1 MVKNIIGLVCLGVLL
16 AACEQEEI
24 GNYPPSAQP
33 HHVSIPLSVA
43 SGLSLEEHS
52 DYVPMSTKAG
62 DQTEAEIDNFCQC
75 LVLKEIDSKWYV
87 DTFLLQSR
95 LNKAL
100 SLFVRQKVKTSGEIG
115 TLDLILSPGH
125 YRILVAV
132 NTPSNSWNPALVTGY
147 KVKEEGNSN
156 IPVPYAFTYT
166 TDTDPDRPNYGFRSL
181 YREIFAGT
189 YEFTVSKTGDL
200 HSLPSN
206 GNQSMSLNRK
216 VSRFR
221 ILLKNTVS
229 PKENFPFITTE
240 HFAHLTFETT
250 GDTPFCS
257 GIDCWGDAYY
267 DQANPLET
275 FEMYISTSSR
285 WRVATNGSEY
295 QMVTPSNSTY
305 GAVFLYTDE
314 KKTEGV
320 PFRIRPFRITGQTG
334 NFTYYY
340 DKNIDGHILYPN
352 SIDGIVLQTTDEYKK
367 IPGVYSPEVRVEVI
381 PEENA
386 ATLFDCFYEVNQQ

>member
-24 GNYPPSAQP
+24 GNYPPSADTYR
-33 HHVSIPLSVA
+33 VSIPLSVA
-43 SGLSLEEHS
+43 SGLSLEQYS

-62 DQTEAEIDNFCQC
+62 DQIEAKIDTVCRC

-87 DTFLLQSR
+87 DTVLLQNK
-95 LNKAL
+95 LNKNL
-100 SLFVRQKVKTSGEIG
+100 SLSAEYTINTSGEIG
-115 TLDLILSPGH
+115 TVDLILSPGH

-132 NTPSNSWNPALVTGY
+132 NTPKSAWNPALVPGY
-147 KVKEEGNSN
+147 MVKEEGNPN

-166 TDTDPDRPNYGFRSL
+166 TDTDPNRPNYGLRSI
-181 YREIFAGT
+181 YEEIFAGT

-200 HSLPSN
+200 HSDPSN

-229 PKENFPFITTE
+229 PKEGFPFLETD
-240 HFAHLTFETT
+240 HFARLTFETT

-267 DQANPLET
+267 DQANPLKT
-275 FEMYISTSSR
+275 FEMYISTSSK

-295 QMVTPSNSTY
+295 QMVIPVNSTY
-305 GAVFLYTDE
+305 RAAFLYTDE

-320 PFRIRPFRITGQTG
+320 PFRILPFRITGQTG
-334 NFTYYY
+334 SFTYYY
-340 DKNIDGHILYPN
+340 DKIIEGHILYPN
-352 SIDGIVLQTTDEYKK
+352 SIDGIVLQTTDEYQMK
-367 IPGVYSPEVRVEVI
+367 PNASLPEVRVEVI
-381 PEENA
+381 SEENA
-386 ATLFDCFYEVNQQ
+386 STLFDCFYELNPR